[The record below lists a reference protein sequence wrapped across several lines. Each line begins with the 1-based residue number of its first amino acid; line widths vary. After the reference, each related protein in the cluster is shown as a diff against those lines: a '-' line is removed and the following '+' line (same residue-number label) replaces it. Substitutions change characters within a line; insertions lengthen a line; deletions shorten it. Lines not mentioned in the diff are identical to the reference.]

1 MSAILRNSYTKND
14 GLHHQNCALFN
25 IQIMLFENL
34 LFVHL
39 QCSQQYTEKNLHQLT
54 ALVQ

>member
-1 MSAILRNSYTKND
+1 
-14 GLHHQNCALFN
+14 
-25 IQIMLFENL
+25 MLVENL

-39 QCSQQYTEKNLHQLT
+39 QCSWQYKEKNLLQPT